1 MTASADPLALPKD
14 AQDLLFREARS
25 ANAFGPGPIPEE
37 KLRAVHDLVKYGPT
51 AMNTQPLRVLLLRSA
66 ESRARLLPLLAEGNR
81 AKTEA
86 APLTAVLA
94 YDADFH
100 EKAEAFFPDRAEM
113 VRGAFA
119 DAAARPAAASLNAH
133 LQAGYLLV
141 GVRAAGLAAG
151 PMNGFDHAG
160 VDAEFFAGSPLHSFM
175 VVNIG
180 EPAGPHAFPR
190 LPRLEYGEVWTE
202 L

>member
-1 MTASADPLALPKD
+1 MTASADPLALSKD

-25 ANAFGPGPIPEE
+25 ANAFGPGPVAEE
-37 KLRAVHDLVKYGPT
+37 KLRALHDLVKHGPT
-51 AMNTQPLRVLLLRSA
+51 AMNVQPLRVLLLRSA
-66 ESRARLLPLLAEGNR
+66 EGRARLLPHLAEGNR
-81 AKTEA
+81 AKTGA

-100 EKAEAFFPDRAEM
+100 ERAEDFFPDRAGM
-113 VRGAFA
+113 VREVFA
-119 DAAARPAAASLNAH
+119 DAEGRRAPAELNAH
-133 LQAGYLLV
+133 LQAGYFLL

-160 VDAEFFAGSPLHSFM
+160 VDAEFFAGTALHAFM
-175 VVNIG
+175 AVNIG
-180 EPAGPHAFPR
+180 EPAGPHEFPR
-190 LPRLEYGEVWTE
+190 LPRLDYEDVWTE